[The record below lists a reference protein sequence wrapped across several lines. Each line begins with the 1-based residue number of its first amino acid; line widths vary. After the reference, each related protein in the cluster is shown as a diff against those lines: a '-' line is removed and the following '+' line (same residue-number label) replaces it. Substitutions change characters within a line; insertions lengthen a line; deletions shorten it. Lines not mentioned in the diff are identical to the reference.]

1 MTPVEV
7 FIATDILYHET
18 GGMVARIDPVVHKSE
33 SVCKESVE
41 IYKDSFKDTDIEI
54 KWIGC
59 TPVVIP
65 LTPTGDPT

>member
-7 FIATDILYHET
+7 FIAMAILFTPES
-18 GGMVARIDPVVHKSE
+18 GLVGKMDP
-33 SVCKESVE
+33 E
-41 IYKDSFKDTDIEI
+41 IHRSQGACNDAITIYQEAIALTDIEI

-65 LTPTGDPT
+65 LTPVGDPT